1 MNADALADAISK
13 AKDGTSNNTRTT
25 SFLNNLRAD
34 VSDSP
39 EFRALAARLYSGV
52 RDALRKDD
60 QPSFGTLT
68 KTEQEELV
76 NRVRSQLLDDDV
88 YQRCRDT
95 TWRALDAALDAEA
108 ESLLS
113 KAGSGGVGG
122 RRGPGPT
129 YPPTRV
135 HEDEED
141 DVEEEERR
149 KKEPTGKVGA
159 ILELASEGASQL
171 LDRWPAAQDELL
183 WLLNTELPSSLRRA
197 VWALKLR
204 APAARA
210 VYEKKRA
217 ESVFATLS
225 LRDGAIHQGCQAT
238 LQRIAPQLLKQ
249 IPFLKTCLS
258 YADSLRPL
266 PPPPSGWPS
275 AQVDTSGDAGGGDGG
290 DTPRA
295 PKSPGAATPGASQH
309 GPGGGGGASGG
320 AIHTAPLES
329 FWGVPLLRVFVP
341 SDVRGRSLAAAEQA
355 ELEVTITEHFLAL
368 LAMPKPL
375 LGLTAA
381 AKGAKGKSAVQP
393 PLAEALLAQADEEL
407 SSKLVSLL
415 GVTGIDAMML
425 PYAQRLAVGLF
436 SADVTAFVW
445 DLCLLAGWQ
454 QLQPALTAALICMR
468 KTLIA
473 SGDATAVKSY
483 IAQAAPTLTL
493 DQMQRELNVHFMPS
507 IRQGIGAPE
516 PQAAFELTPGG
527 YF

>member
-1 MNADALADAISK
+1 MNSDALANAINQAAS
-13 AKDGTSNNTRTT
+13 GEVPSRQLP
-25 SFLNNLRAD
+25 FLNRLRSD

-39 EFRALAARLYSGV
+39 EFRALASRLYSGV

-68 KTEQEELV
+68 KVEQEELV
-76 NRVRSQLLDDDV
+76 NRVRSQLLEDDV
-88 YQRCRDT
+88 YQRCRDA

-108 ESLLS
+108 ESMLS
-113 KAGSGGVGG
+113 KRAGEIGG

-129 YPPTRV
+129 YPPPNALA
-135 HEDEED
+135 DEENAD
-141 DVEEEERR
+141 AEEEERR

-159 ILELASEGASQL
+159 ILQLASQGASQL

-197 VWALKLR
+197 VWGLKLR
-204 APAARA
+204 APAGRA
-210 VYEKKRA
+210 IYEKKRA

-225 LRDGAIHQGCQAT
+225 LRDGAISQGCQAT
-238 LQRIAPQLLKQ
+238 LQRIAPQQLKL

-275 AQVDTSGDAGGGDGG
+275 AQVDSSGDANKGGDGG
-290 DTPRA
+290 ETPRGTAA
-295 PKSPGAATPGASQH
+295 PGGPAPPAARGAA
-309 GPGGGGGASGG
+309 GGGGKSDVL
-320 AIHTAPLES
+320 IHTAPLES
-329 FWGVPLLRVFVP
+329 FWGVPLLRVFIQA
-341 SDVRGRSLAAAEQA
+341 DVRGKAMAAAEQA
-355 ELEVTITEHFLAL
+355 ELEGQLTEHFLAL

-381 AKGAKGKSAVQP
+381 AKGDKGKNVVQP
-393 PLAEALLAQADEEL
+393 PLAEALLATVDDEL
-407 SSKLVSLL
+407 SAKLVSLL
-415 GVTGIDAMML
+415 GVTGIDAMLL
-425 PYAQRLAVGLF
+425 PYAQRLAVGFF

-454 QLQPALTAALICMR
+454 QLQPALTAALLCMR
-468 KTLIA
+468 KALIA
-473 SGDATAVKSY
+473 SADATAIKAY
-483 IAQAAPTLTL
+483 IAQAAPSLTL
-493 DQMQRELNVHFMPS
+493 DQMQRELNTHFMPS
-507 IRQGIGAPE
+507 IRQSVGAPE